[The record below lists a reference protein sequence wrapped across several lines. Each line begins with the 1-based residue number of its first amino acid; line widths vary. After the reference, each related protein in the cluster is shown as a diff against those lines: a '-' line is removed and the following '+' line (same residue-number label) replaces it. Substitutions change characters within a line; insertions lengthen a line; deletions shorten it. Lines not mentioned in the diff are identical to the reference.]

1 MAMVFFHHHRW
12 IPFLGLFALLLAPA
26 GLRGGELADPRPAP
40 AWTLM
45 DVNGKPVSFSQF
57 RGKVVVLD
65 FWATWCPPCRAEI
78 PGYER
83 LQKKF
88 GKDGLAIIGVS
99 LDQDGPGVV
108 KRFMADHNVNY
119 QIVMGDQKIVDAFG
133 GVEAIPTTFIIDRK
147 GMIRYRKVG
156 EMPTD
161 EFEAIL
167 RRYLK

>member
-1 MAMVFFHHHRW
+1 MAVIFFRRHLR
-12 IPFLGLFALLLAPA
+12 FLLLGLLALPLGPTGLHA
-26 GLRGGELADPRPAP
+26 GEYIKPRPAP
-40 AWTLM
+40 AWTLK
-45 DVNGKPVSFSQF
+45 DVNSKPVSFDHF

-65 FWATWCPPCRAEI
+65 FWATWCAPCRAEI

-99 LDQDGPGVV
+99 LDQSGPEVV
-108 KRFMADHNVNY
+108 KRFIADHNVNY
-119 QIVMGDQKIVDAFG
+119 QIVMGDQKILDAYG
-133 GVEAIPTTFIIDRK
+133 GVEAIPTTFIIDRS

-156 EMPTD
+156 EMPTRA
-161 EFEAIL
+161 FEAIL